1 MKNILIVEP
10 ADDMGGL
17 VRQALEDRGHKA
29 SWAKTA
35 QSAVHLADE
44 ASPDAVILEL
54 AIPEHNG
61 VEFLHEFRSYPEW
74 MDVPVILYSHI
85 EPDRTPSG
93 RRLMDSLG
101 VVEHLYKPTSPL
113 KRLVQVTEESIK

>member
-1 MKNILIVEP
+1 VKNILIVEP

-17 VRQALEDRGHKA
+17 VQQALEDRGHKA
-29 SWAKTA
+29 AWAKTA

-44 ASPDAVILEL
+44 TLPYAVILEL

-93 RRLMDSLG
+93 RRLMNSLG

-113 KRLVQVTEESIK
+113 KRLIQVTEESIK